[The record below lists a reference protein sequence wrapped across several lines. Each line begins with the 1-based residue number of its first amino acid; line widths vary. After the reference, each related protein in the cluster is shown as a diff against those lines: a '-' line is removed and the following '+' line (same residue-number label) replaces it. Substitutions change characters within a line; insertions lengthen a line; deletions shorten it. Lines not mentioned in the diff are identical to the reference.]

1 MLLPKKQKVTK
12 MPQVWS
18 QWLKE
23 SKRIIAWKNEKLNTG
38 LHFDA
43 SEKLSFL
50 FVWKLE
56 KMSSRIFFRTCRPP
70 DFYHLKW
77 PLNTWLISLS
87 KWLPTPS
94 CITLASQMWP
104 KNVLQNFVSIVL
116 FLIMLPPAAARSKST
131 IKFLEILFQ
140 VVLLHRLLSRRDQI
154 YVYCSFQSIL
164 ISFVPQLRICNINDS
179 KWRSKFTNNRQQ
191 FKCTTKNLEVEC

>member
-1 MLLPKKQKVTK
+1 MTKREQKNNCLKKWKAEYGTPFWCIWKAFFFVRLKIGKNVIKNFFPNLPPAWLLP
-12 MPQVWS
+12 S
-18 QWLKE
+18 
-23 SKRIIAWKNEKLNTG
+23 
-38 LHFDA
+38 
-43 SEKLSFL
+43 
-50 FVWKLE
+50 
-56 KMSSRIFFRTCRPP
+56 
-70 DFYHLKW
+70 KW
-77 PLNTWLISLS
+77 PLNAWLISLS